1 MPISPQ
7 HIAPPINSNTVGEFC
22 KQIDDKLQNPLQVS
36 TAIVDVGQDLYKADF
51 VTLKI
56 TVLAIKLNASEKERV
71 CSDYVRAGWKTAE
84 ILEEGNEPGRGYYT
98 TIMLRTI
105 PQTVAF

>member
-36 TAIVDVGQDLYKADF
+36 TAIVDVIGVSANRK
-51 VTLKI
+51 
-56 TVLAIKLNASEKERV
+56 
-71 CSDYVRAGWKTAE
+71 YVAAQSS
-84 ILEEGNEPGRGYYT
+84 PT
-98 TIMLRTI
+98 TD
-105 PQTVAF
+105 QT